1 MSESKLQAKVLKW
14 LKANNFWVFKT
25 IVCNRN
31 GIPDIVGSTP
41 KGNFFAIELKW
52 GAGKPSPLQTWN
64 IAEIKKRG
72 GIALVAWSL
81 EEVQQALEKELSPS
95 RDA

>member
-31 GIPDIVGSTP
+31 GIMDVIACAPTGRFVG
-41 KGNFFAIELKW
+41 IELKW
-52 GAGKPSPLQTWN
+52 GTGRPSPLQVYN
-64 IAEIKKRG
+64 IDEVKKRN
-72 GIALVAWSL
+72 GIAFLAWDL
-81 EEVQQALEKELSPS
+81 ETVMKELK
-95 RDA
+95 DEIL